1 MSNGLPENISD
12 RMPEYMSGRLSEK
25 CLAKFKNICQIGQKK
40 GKTESQEKKSDRM
53 PETIS

>member
-25 CLAKFKNICQIGQKK
+25 CLAKCQNICQIGQKK